1 MNYNRKNY
9 HEKTCFDFCCGII
22 SFGACESNSEIL
34 QKPEPEPG
42 NQGNISKEEPFLRL
56 MSFNIRNEA
65 PEDTG
70 AQTWEARKGP
80 ILKMWRELNPDV
92 IGIQESQDKLAKY
105 LMENLREYDCIREG
119 QMIMYRRSRFHRINS
134 GVFWLSE
141 TPDIPESA
149 GWDTRKPRKTIWIRL
164 QDKETGREFSFYNTH
179 MDNKGVEARINGAK
193 VNVARMKEE
202 AGERGAVV
210 IVGDM
215 NARYENPT
223 SAPALDV
230 FDTWMKAART
240 TAPQTDDIN
249 SFNGFTTSS
258 LLKGVSSLD
267 HIFYRNF
274 TPLCFKTV
282 NKNYGVPYISDH
294 YPICFDC
301 KFIEK

>member
-149 GWDTRKPRKTIWIRL
+149 
-164 QDKETGREFSFYNTH
+164 
-179 MDNKGVEARINGAK
+179 
-193 VNVARMKEE
+193 
-202 AGERGAVV
+202 
-210 IVGDM
+210 
-215 NARYENPT
+215 
-223 SAPALDV
+223 
-230 FDTWMKAART
+230 
-240 TAPQTDDIN
+240 
-249 SFNGFTTSS
+249 
-258 LLKGVSSLD
+258 
-267 HIFYRNF
+267 
-274 TPLCFKTV
+274 
-282 NKNYGVPYISDH
+282 
-294 YPICFDC
+294 
-301 KFIEK
+301 

>member
-1 MNYNRKNY
+1 
-9 HEKTCFDFCCGII
+9 
-22 SFGACESNSEIL
+22 
-34 QKPEPEPG
+34 
-42 NQGNISKEEPFLRL
+42 

-202 AGERGAVV
+202 AGERGA
-210 IVGDM
+210 G
-215 NARYENPT
+215 
-223 SAPALDV
+223 
-230 FDTWMKAART
+230 
-240 TAPQTDDIN
+240 
-249 SFNGFTTSS
+249 
-258 LLKGVSSLD
+258 
-267 HIFYRNF
+267 
-274 TPLCFKTV
+274 
-282 NKNYGVPYISDH
+282 
-294 YPICFDC
+294 
-301 KFIEK
+301 

>member
-134 GVFWLSE
+134 GVFGLVKLLIFQNPQDGIHANPAKQFGSVSKIKK
-141 TPDIPESA
+141 PAESS
-149 GWDTRKPRKTIWIRL
+149 RSTILTWTIRVWKL
-164 QDKETGREFSFYNTH
+164 VLMVQKSTLHE
-179 MDNKGVEARINGAK
+179 
-193 VNVARMKEE
+193 
-202 AGERGAVV
+202 
-210 IVGDM
+210 
-215 NARYENPT
+215 
-223 SAPALDV
+223 
-230 FDTWMKAART
+230 
-240 TAPQTDDIN
+240 
-249 SFNGFTTSS
+249 
-258 LLKGVSSLD
+258 
-267 HIFYRNF
+267 
-274 TPLCFKTV
+274 
-282 NKNYGVPYISDH
+282 
-294 YPICFDC
+294 
-301 KFIEK
+301 